1 MAKPITIGIVEDSTA
16 FRTQLSDYINARS
29 DFRCVCTC
37 PTAATALA
45 EIPKHA
51 PNVVLMDLQL
61 PDGSGIDCTFQLKGK
76 LPQTEFMI
84 FTVHEDTEQ
93 IFDALKAGASGYLL
107 KRTSPDEILAA
118 VRDLHSGGSPMSHE
132 IARKVVQSFRH
143 EPRVSQ
149 SKKEVEAL
157 SPRQQEIL
165 QLLARGS
172 TVKEIADQLQLS
184 VETIRSYIKLV
195 YQKLHVRSR
204 TEAVLKY
211 LQ

>member
-16 FRTQLSDYINARS
+16 FRTQLSEFINAS
-29 DFRCVCTC
+29 TEFRCICTC
-37 PTAATALA
+37 ANATTALT
-45 EIPKHA
+45 EIPKCA
-51 PNVVLMDLQL
+51 PEVVLMDLQL
-61 PDGSGIDCTFQLKGK
+61 PDGSGVDCTFQLKAK
-76 LPQTEFMI
+76 LPGSEFMI

-93 IFDALKAGASGYLL
+93 IFDALKAGASGYML
-107 KRTSPDEILAA
+107 KRTPPDEILAA
-118 VRDLHSGGSPMSHE
+118 IRDLRAGGSPMSHE
-132 IARKVVQSFRH
+132 IARKVVQSFRN
-143 EPRVSQ
+143 EPRVSA
-149 SKKEVEAL
+149 SRREVEAL

-165 QLLARGS
+165 QLLSRGS
-172 TVKEIADQLQLS
+172 TVKEIADQLGLS